1 MKKTTMTLMIIAA
14 FYTFDAHAGKCV
26 MKINRKACAGKET
39 EAYKPYNG
47 KVETEE
53 TKEAKDEADCEKQ
66 AEKASKI
73 VRKGTLSNKTVTAT
87 FDGKALAK
95 PFEGKSECK

>member
-1 MKKTTMTLMIIAA
+1 MKKTTIAFMMIAA
-14 FYTFDAHAGKCV
+14 LYAFDAQAGKCV

-53 TKEAKDEADCEKQ
+53 TKEAKDQADCEKQ

-87 FDGKALAK
+87 FDGKALPK
-95 PFEGKSECK
+95 PFEGQSECK